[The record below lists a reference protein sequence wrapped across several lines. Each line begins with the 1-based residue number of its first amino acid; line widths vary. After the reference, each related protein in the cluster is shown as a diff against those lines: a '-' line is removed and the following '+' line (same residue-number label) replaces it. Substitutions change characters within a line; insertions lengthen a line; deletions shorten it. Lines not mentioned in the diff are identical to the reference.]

1 MAAEEDTG
9 DLKTNPA
16 NGPSRPRLAAST
28 ASREDLPPRPGTS
41 SQDESPGPGTV
52 FRGFSPTAFH
62 ETASWFRLER
72 ILESDGGCYGLYGP
86 RGSGKSWLM
95 LNAIDYADKKHGMG
109 LWFPSPSEYDAY
121 AFLSSLSDNLA
132 NNVERTFIINNNLT
146 NYLTAARRVL
156 ILIVTVP
163 LALAIF
169 VYFIRGISSARIGT
183 ITVADLMPIWLWII
197 VAFAA
202 YLLIGVFAFQQ
213 VRNNRP
219 AGRLVREATALRER
233 IRYTASL
240 KYGAEAEVK
249 GTYKFIDAA
258 FKRSQEKALA
268 ERPTTIASLVFDFRN
283 LVELVAHLV
292 KAPVVIGIDELDKMQ
307 DPQAARA
314 LLRDIKGIFEVT
326 GVHFLV
332 SVSEEAAAALQLG
345 TLQTGGRNEF
355 NSSFYTVIELPPLGP
370 DECEQLLQSRGY
382 DITLSQTHGLCL
394 ISAGNQ
400 RELVRIADAT
410 VGGLTESG
418 STLESHV
425 VVSALK
431 EESYALLKEIIN
443 NPTGDSSKKLR
454 IEAKAGAWR
463 ALPRE
468 SFQSIESFVS
478 LGKGAIK
485 TYWEPSWSDDG
496 WIGVSESWRRLLV
509 RMFVAASFLELDDGM
524 SKSGSTLPDDSVI
537 ADLLQVMI
545 MAGQDAGVARLMLE
559 SRFGE
564 ELSGRY
570 ERSPGAL

>member
-1 MAAEEDTG
+1 MATEDTG
-9 DLKTNPA
+9 DLKTNSA
-16 NGPSRPRLAAST
+16 NGPSRPRPAAST
-28 ASREDLPPRPGTS
+28 ASRENLPPHPDTS
-41 SQDESPGPGTV
+41 SKNESPDPGTV
-52 FRGFSPTAFH
+52 FRGFSSDAFH

-72 ILESDGGCYGLYGP
+72 ILKGDGGCYGLYGP

-132 NNVERTFIINNNLT
+132 NNVERTFILKNNVT
-146 NYLTAARRVL
+146 NYLTAARRIL
-156 ILIVTVP
+156 ILLTAVP

-169 VYFIRGISSARIGT
+169 IYFIRGISAAPISRGVRVSDI
-183 ITVADLMPIWLWII
+183 MPLWSWII
-197 VAFAA
+197 VVTAA
-202 YLLIGVFAFQQ
+202 YLLIGVLIFQQ
-213 VRNNRP
+213 LRNNRP

-249 GTYKFIDAA
+249 GTYKIFDAA

-283 LVELVAHLV
+283 LVELVARFM

-307 DPQAARA
+307 DPLAARA

-332 SVSEEAAAALQLG
+332 SVSDEAAAALQLG

-355 NSSFYTVIELPPLGP
+355 NSSFYTVIELPPLSS
-370 DECEQLLQSRGY
+370 DECEQLLQSRNY
-382 DITLSQTHGLCL
+382 KITLSQVHALCL

-410 VGGLTESG
+410 VGDFTKSN
-418 STLESHV
+418 SKPASHV

-431 EESYALLKEIIN
+431 EESYALLREIIS
-443 NPTGDSSKKLR
+443 NPNGGSSKKLP

-468 SFQSIESFVS
+468 SFQSVGSFVS
-478 LGKGAIK
+478 LGNEAIK
-485 TYWEPSWSDDG
+485 EYWEPSWSDDS
-496 WIGVSESWRRLLV
+496 WIGISESWKRLLV
-509 RMFVAASFLELDDGM
+509 RMFVAANFLELDDYVPE
-524 SKSGSTLPDDSVI
+524 SQYDTVI

-564 ELSGRY
+564 DLLDQYRTPVGTI
-570 ERSPGAL
+570 